1 MIVPFSHISRAID
14 SSKPKTLFPFE
25 SVYRIGGGAQAEQI
39 GLYRRVFSSGLLKKA
54 IQQGRTEWGD

>member
-25 SVYRIGGGAQAEQI
+25 SVYGIGGEHR
-39 GLYRRVFSSGLLKKA
+39 LSK
-54 IQQGRTEWGD
+54 